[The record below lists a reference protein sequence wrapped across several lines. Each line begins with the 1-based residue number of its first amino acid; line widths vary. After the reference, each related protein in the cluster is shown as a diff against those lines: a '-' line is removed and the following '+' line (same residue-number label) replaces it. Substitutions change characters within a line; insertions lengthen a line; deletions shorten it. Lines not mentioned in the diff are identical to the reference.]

1 VNINSQ
7 NGKMKV
13 MRFKSLEKK
22 ETWLLIQKRNDTNIC
37 GRPHKEFLSS
47 EG

>member
-22 ETWLLIQKRNDTNIC
+22 KH
-37 GRPHKEFLSS
+37 GY
-47 EG
+47 